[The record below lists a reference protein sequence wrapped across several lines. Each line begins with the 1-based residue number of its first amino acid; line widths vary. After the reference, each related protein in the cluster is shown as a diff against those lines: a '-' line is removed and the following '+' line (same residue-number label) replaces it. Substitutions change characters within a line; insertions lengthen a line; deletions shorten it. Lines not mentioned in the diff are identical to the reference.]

1 MKFTIK
7 QARQYSGK
15 TQKEMAKE
23 LGVAL
28 PTYRDYEHG
37 KYFMR
42 MDRAEKF
49 SKIVEIPIESIF
61 FTIKLHDTAS
71 KWKEIQ
77 KNESRIYQRWKYQI
91 KFELEHADD

>member
-37 KYFMR
+37 KYYMR
-42 MDRAEKF
+42 MDTAEKF
-49 SKIVEIPIESIF
+49 SKIVKYF
-61 FTIKLHDTAS
+61 FTNGIIIFLFNS
-71 KWKEIQ
+71 FI
-77 KNESRIYQRWKYQI
+77 
-91 KFELEHADD
+91 

>member
-37 KYFMR
+37 KYYMR
-42 MDRAEKF
+42 MDTAEKF
-49 SKIVEIPIESIF
+49 SKIVKIPLESIF
-61 FTIKLHDTAS
+61 LQLNYTNRLVIKGEQ
-71 KWKEIQ
+71 KWKLNLSKTEGHKQ
-77 KNESRIYQRWKYQI
+77 
-91 KFELEHADD
+91 

>member
-49 SKIVEIPIESIF
+49 SEIVKIPIESIF
-61 FTIKLHDTAS
+61 FTIKLHETTS
-71 KWKEIQ
+71 K
-77 KNESRIYQRWKYQI
+77 
-91 KFELEHADD
+91 

>member
-1 MKFTIK
+1 MYKTCSILNVYLRKGAEKMKFTIK

-15 TQKEMAKE
+15 TQKEMARA
-23 LGVAL
+23 LGIAL

-49 SKIVEIPIESIF
+49 SQIVKIPIESIF
-61 FTIKLHDTAS
+61 FTSELHVSTIK
-71 KWKEIQ
+71 
-77 KNESRIYQRWKYQI
+77 
-91 KFELEHADD
+91 

>member
-1 MKFTIK
+1 MRHLLIIVGVFSAEKVLKMKFTIK

-37 KYFMR
+37 KYYMR
-42 MDRAEKF
+42 MDTAEKF
-49 SKIVEIPIESIF
+49 SKIVKIPLESIF
-61 FTIKLHDTAS
+61 FTIKLH
-71 KWKEIQ
+71 
-77 KNESRIYQRWKYQI
+77 ESTSN
-91 KFELEHADD
+91 

>member
-37 KYFMR
+37 KYYMR
-42 MDRAEKF
+42 MDTAEKF
-49 SKIVEIPIESIF
+49 SKIVEIPLESIF
-61 FTIKLHDTAS
+61 FTIKLHGSTS
-71 KWKEIQ
+71 K
-77 KNESRIYQRWKYQI
+77 
-91 KFELEHADD
+91 